1 MSNNLLKILAI
12 GITIIKARISFQLV
26 MMKPFDLTCWLPRN
40 VVVSVFATPT
50 KSTLRS
56 EAAVNKK
63 LPQEKYYGEEYK
75 FLQIR
80 EYWEKMKIEDNL
92 DLWRYI

>member
-1 MSNNLLKILAI
+1 
-12 GITIIKARISFQLV
+12 
-26 MMKPFDLTCWLPRN
+26 MMKPFDTTCWLPRN
-40 VVVSVFATPT
+40 VVVSVFATTT
-50 KSTLRS
+50 KNTLRT

-63 LPQEKYYGEEYK
+63 IPQEKYYGEEHK

-92 DLWRYI
+92 DLW